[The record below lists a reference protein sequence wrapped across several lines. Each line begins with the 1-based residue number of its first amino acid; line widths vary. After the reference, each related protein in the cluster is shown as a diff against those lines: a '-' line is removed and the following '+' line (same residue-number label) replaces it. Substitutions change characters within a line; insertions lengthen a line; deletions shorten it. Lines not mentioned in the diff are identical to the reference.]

1 MTTLAEA
8 LSHGQGIERPFRCE
22 AHDDHQ
28 ASASVN
34 VLKQVWF
41 CHACH
46 SHGSVDSK
54 VAPKEEDLL
63 AMMAPEKTGRVYRQ
77 AFLELYQEPSY
88 WLTRFPAW
96 LCHTMGLGE
105 DPFTGDATFP
115 VHTAG
120 GRLAGVGRRN
130 LFEQG
135 GAIGSRY
142 LYPRNWSASSALFG
156 SNGRWRQ
163 HDVVALVEGAA
174 DATAVWGVGCPAFA
188 VYGAGVHL
196 PQIELIARMQPK
208 LILLG
213 FDMDDAG
220 EQAVTRS
227 FRDLPAIAPM
237 VRVKWPRTHKDPA
250 ATPAERRL
258 HVLEEAVGRSG
269 YGKDVSPS
277 WTAWRSQAQRAYR
290 RAQEEAV

>member
-22 AHDDHQ
+22 MHDDRQ

-46 SHGSVDSK
+46 ARGSVDGKS
-54 VAPKEEDLL
+54 APKESDLL
-63 AMMAPEKTGRVYRQ
+63 AMMQPERTPRIYPA
-77 AFLELYQEPSY
+77 AFLELYTEPTY

-96 LCHTMGLGE
+96 LCHAMGLGE

-115 VHTAG
+115 VHTPG

-130 LFEQG
+130 VYEQG
-135 GAIGSRY
+135 GAMGSRY
-142 LYPRNWSASSALFG
+142 LYPKRWSASSTLFG
-156 SNGRWRQ
+156 TSGHWRQ
-163 HDVVALVEGAA
+163 YDVIALVEGAA

-213 FDMDDAG
+213 FDMDSAG
-220 EQAVTRS
+220 EQAVTRA

-237 VRVKWPRTHKDPA
+237 VRVKWPRVTKDPA
-250 ATPAERRL
+250 ATNTERRL
-258 HVLEEAVGRSG
+258 DVLEDAVSRSG

-277 WTAWRSQAQRAYR
+277 WTAWRSQAQQAYR
-290 RAQEEAV
+290 RAQQEVR